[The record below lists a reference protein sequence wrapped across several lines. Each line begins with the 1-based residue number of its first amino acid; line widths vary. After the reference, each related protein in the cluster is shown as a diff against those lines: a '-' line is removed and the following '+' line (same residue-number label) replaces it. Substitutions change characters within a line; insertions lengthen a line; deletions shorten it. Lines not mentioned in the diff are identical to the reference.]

1 MPYLRRLMKSAV
13 CLFALLGTTTAYGN
27 DAAAYETPL
36 DFALH
41 LARLTVP
48 LQTAGQRVTATVRQ
62 IGISSFNRGTPT
74 LQPGLYLG
82 YAWIDLDRTP
92 AAALAPEG
100 FYIGPAVRSE
110 FLRLPRF
117 TVTLTASYLYQ
128 RVRDSNAAQA
138 VTLEWYQPQLDLDG
152 LWHLTRTLGVRL
164 GARYG
169 RADADERLS
178 GTVDQTV
185 KLAREAVFGTRAGLE
200 LDLGDDG
207 QIGCLF
213 HQAVGDGVELYFQR
227 QF

>member
-1 MPYLRRLMKSAV
+1 MPYPFRLMKSAA
-13 CLFALLGTTTAYGN
+13 CLLALSGTLTAHGEDTAAYG
-27 DAAAYETPL
+27 APL

-41 LARLTVP
+41 LARLTIP
-48 LQTAGQRVTATVRQ
+48 LHTAGQRVTATVKQ
-62 IGISSFNRGTPT
+62 IGISSFDRGTPI

-82 YAWIDLDRTP
+82 YAWIDLDRGP

-128 RVRDSNAAQA
+128 RVRDSNAVQA

-152 LWHLTRTLGVRL
+152 LWHVTRTLGVRL

-169 RADADERLS
+169 RADADQRLS

-200 LDLGDDG
+200 LDLGGSG

-213 HQAVGDGVELYFQR
+213 HQAIGDGVELYFQR